1 MARLIGSTPFHGLR
15 FEDQRFECGD
25 KLGYLEAI
33 VALASTRDDL
43 QPGFREMLRR
53 YVG

>member
-15 FEDQRFECGD
+15 FEGQRFDCGD

-53 YVG
+53 SVG